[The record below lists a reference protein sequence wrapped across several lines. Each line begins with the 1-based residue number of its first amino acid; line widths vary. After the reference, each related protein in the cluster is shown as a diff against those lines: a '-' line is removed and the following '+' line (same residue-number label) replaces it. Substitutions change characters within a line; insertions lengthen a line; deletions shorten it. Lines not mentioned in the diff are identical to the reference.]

1 MLLPVMICWIVGG
14 SHNLSRV
21 VQRTCCRCFVV
32 VVLEPGV
39 WLYVLVVVGVE
50 IGVETCLMPM
60 GEYDAS

>member
-1 MLLPVMICWIVGG
+1 M
-14 SHNLSRV
+14 
-21 VQRTCCRCFVV
+21 